1 MLSAYEIHRLLTSF
15 WHKVLNMRF
24 IIPAH
29 ASLNFC
35 KTTKVVAF
43 IDWYREEKLH
53 AVIIREI

>member
-1 MLSAYEIHRLLTSF
+1 
-15 WHKVLNMRF
+15 MRF